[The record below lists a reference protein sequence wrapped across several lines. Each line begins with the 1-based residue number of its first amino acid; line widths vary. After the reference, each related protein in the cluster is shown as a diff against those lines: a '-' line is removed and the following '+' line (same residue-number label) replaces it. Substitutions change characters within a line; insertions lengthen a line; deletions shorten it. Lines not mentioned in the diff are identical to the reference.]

1 MRSPFFASAAAI
13 VALGTSMSV
22 TAAVPAFAQTVTA
35 SYASSAAASSEDD
48 KVNRALQQAGELR
61 LKGDLK
67 GALALCRHA
76 LAIDK
81 NSCDAYAEMAETLA
95 AQGQNAEALKMF
107 REACGENRAQTWSSC
122 RMQDGDL
129 QFRFALFL
137 LKSGGYEE
145 AVKMYKVGYEVL
157 PQNQR
162 SLVKGKFNAKEILA
176 NPALRRGF
184 EAAVRTSLGIKYSEL
199 MLVDRAVS
207 QFRTVL
213 ASVPGEPTAH
223 YLLGN
228 ALLLKGR
235 KNEAQQ
241 AWQVAASSN
250 GFVKDYAREALEK
263 NR

>member
-1 MRSPFFASAAAI
+1 MRSPFFFASAAVI
-13 VALGTSMSV
+13 TLGGMGLAAAAPSLAQ
-22 TAAVPAFAQTVTA
+22 TAAI
-35 SYASSAAASSEDD
+35 SYTSGAASSDD
-48 KVNRALQQAGELR
+48 DQVNRALQQASELR
-61 LKGDLK
+61 VKVDFA
-67 GALALCRHA
+67 GALSLCRHA

-81 NSCDAYAEMAETLA
+81 TSCDAYAEMAETLA

-137 LKSGGYEE
+137 LKEGGYEE
-145 AVKMYKVGYEVL
+145 AVKMYKVGYSVL
-157 PQNQR
+157 PERQR
-162 SLVKGKFNAKEILA
+162 TLVNGKFSSKELLSA
-176 NPALRRGF
+176 PALRREF

-241 AWQVAASSN
+241 AWQVAASGSN
-250 GFVKDYAREALEK
+250 GSVKNYAREALAQ